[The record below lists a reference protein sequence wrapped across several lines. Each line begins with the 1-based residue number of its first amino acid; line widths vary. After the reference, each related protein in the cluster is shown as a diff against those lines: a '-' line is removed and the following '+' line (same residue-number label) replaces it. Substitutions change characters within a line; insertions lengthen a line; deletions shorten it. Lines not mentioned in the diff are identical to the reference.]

1 MTNEKLK
8 LNTREAAELIKGMGG
23 GTVNIAVHDDGE
35 ISIAAI
41 AGGNPGRAQND
52 AEVLLEEIQKK
63 YQIVRGRL
71 GG

>member
-1 MTNEKLK
+1 
-8 LNTREAAELIKGMGG
+8 MGG

-41 AGGNPGRAQND
+41 AGGKPGRAQND